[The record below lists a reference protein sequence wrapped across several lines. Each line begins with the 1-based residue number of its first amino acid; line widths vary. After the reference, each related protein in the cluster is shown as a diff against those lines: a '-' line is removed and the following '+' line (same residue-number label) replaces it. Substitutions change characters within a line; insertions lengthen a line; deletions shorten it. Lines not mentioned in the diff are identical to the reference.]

1 MSNFIALQTQ
11 LASVMDTL
19 VHAAVA
25 ELGKL
30 IEDSSVFV
38 FSLERTQGHC
48 EDDTLSAKLQTESQ
62 NKMVSHHECERGKAL
77 PSSWLGY

>member
-11 LASVMDTL
+11 LASVMETL

-30 IEDSSVFV
+30 VEDSSVFV
-38 FSLERTQGHC
+38 FSLELTQGHS
-48 EDDTLSAKLQTESQ
+48 EDEELSAKVQTESQ
-62 NKMVSHHECERGKAL
+62 NKMVSHHE
-77 PSSWLGY
+77 